1 MKHLSPGTFSDPAFP
16 VQGILHGPNSRLMVP
31 LIFQRA
37 RKPDSPIINVWCL
50 IDTASPFTC
59 LTVKTLESFVGAGN
73 VVDGKY
79 YAFTIQVC
87 LLYFLFENN
96 IV

>member
-50 IDTASPFTC
+50 IDTGSPFTC

-73 VVDGKY
+73 VVDEKY